1 MNQSF
6 LTSGSEDI
14 FIVEDILDQFFKRL
28 KKDMLL
34 KGRIIRVLGEG
45 RFILRIRGYNLV
57 AASSRQLT
65 LQEELRFSVLSVRP
79 YLVLKQI
86 VSQLKPSTGSTDILV

>member
-14 FIVEDILDQFFKRL
+14 FIVEDILDQFLERL

-34 KGRIIRVLGEG
+34 KGRIIRVLGDG
-45 RFILRIRGYNLV
+45 QFILRIRGYNLV

-65 LQEELRFSVLSVRP
+65 LQEELRFRVLSVRP

-86 VSQLKPSTGSTDILV
+86 VSQLKPSSGSTDIIV